1 MAVCKYCG
9 KYNDSSEWPQR
20 FVSAYTPDC
29 CFDCYE
35 ENPDR
40 ATWGHRDELDE
51 DTETTENFTDPSDL
65 DTIEVPDPT
74 DGECEDDY

>member
-9 KYNDSSEWPQR
+9 KYNDSSEWPER
-20 FVSAYTPDC
+20 FLTAYTPNC
-29 CFDCYE
+29 CFDCYM

-40 ATWGHRDELDE
+40 AVWGYINEPDDE
-51 DTETTENFTDPSDL
+51 DEPLEQPDDQSDV
-65 DTIEVPDPT
+65 DDIEVPDPT